1 MSEIPDDIMDTARDL
16 ARNAG
21 WSTSGD
27 VRDISHALFA
37 ERQRS
42 DSLKA
47 LCDEMA
53 KALEPFADCC
63 QYIEDTDDDEEW
75 AKFRLI
81 VSDYRRAKAA
91 VSSYRK
97 EKEVGNG

>member
-27 VRDISHALFA
+27 VRDISHALHA

-53 KALEPFADCC
+53 KALE
-63 QYIEDTDDDEEW
+63 
-75 AKFRLI
+75 RLAELTPRAANAATANDLHFT
-81 VSDYRRAKAA
+81 VSAIAVTALEDYRNATEAR
-91 VSSYRK
+91 
-97 EKEVGNG
+97 NG